1 MYGFI
6 TKELNRSNTSL
17 TALSDII
24 TFHVNS
30 LQYLKMKHEK
40 LKKASKQQQQQN
52 PRSKE
57 IDSSP
62 YPATSLTWAGYFIS
76 QLPPMQSKQIGPDD
90 F

>member
-1 MYGFI
+1 
-6 TKELNRSNTSL
+6 
-17 TALSDII
+17 
-24 TFHVNS
+24 
-30 LQYLKMKHEK
+30 MKHEK